1 MSVYIHAPPD
11 MFLSKFDYLQGL
23 LSVLGM
29 ATKNVAGNWLAFI
42 YSMWLY
48 FCYMLFPT
56 LNVARSVRYC
66 SLSIGNNTE
75 QNELS

>member
-11 MFLSKFDYLQGL
+11 MFRSKFDHIQGL

-29 ATKNVAGNWLAFI
+29 ANKNVAGKWLAFTS
-42 YSMWLY
+42 SMWLY

-56 LNVARSVRYC
+56 LSVAKGREV
-66 SLSIGNNTE
+66 IVF
-75 QNELS
+75 

>member
-11 MFLSKFDYLQGL
+11 MFRPKFDHLQGL

-29 ATKNVAGNWLAFI
+29 ATKNVAGKWLAFTS
-42 YSMWLY
+42 SMWLY

-56 LNVARSVRYC
+56 LELRV
-66 SLSIGNNTE
+66 GNSNFT
-75 QNELS
+75 